1 MSGSDNPYNGSFGNQ
16 MSGAAHYGAAPAD
29 GSYIKETTTA
39 NFARDVIEDSR
50 NQPVLVDFWAPWCG
64 PCKAIAP
71 VLDQLAEELGDNVKI
86 AKVNVDEET
95 NQDLTARHGVQN
107 IPTLLFFKNGAQVDK
122 VIGSRPKADL
132 LATIKKHS

>member
-1 MSGSDNPYNGSFGNQ
+1 MASDRIINVAGDASFD
-16 MSGAAHYGAAPAD
+16 AAVK
-29 GSYIKETTTA
+29 S
-39 NFARDVIEDSR
+39 
-50 NQPVLVDFWAPWCG
+50 PVVTVVDFWAPWCG